1 VTWPSLSSVS
11 TIIRTTQYQTCV
23 ERANVEHSLANL
35 RTFPWVRQREQ
46 RGELGLHGAWFD
58 IGLGELHVL
67 NFSSGQWRML

>member
-1 VTWPSLSSVS
+1 
-11 TIIRTTQYQTCV
+11 V

-67 NFSSGQWRML
+67 NFSSGEWRML